1 MMETGIST
9 ACFFGKAFT
18 EEAVDHIAKMGAPV
32 CEIFLDTY
40 SEYEQDF
47 ARMLRDRADA
57 KGLAVRS
64 VHAMSTQFE
73 PQLFSINGRQQKDA
87 RELMEKVFSAARTLG
102 AGIYVFHG
110 PPAFRRTLRLLSDYE
125 RMGAIVSG
133 LADMAAQ
140 YGLRFT
146 WENVHWCAYGHE
158 RFAKRL
164 LEHVK
169 SENLYFTLDI
179 KQAVMSGRK
188 VAEYMEDMGPL
199 IANVH
204 LCDYR
209 HTGDGRVLTCLPG
222 AGELDMAW
230 LRSGLERCGY
240 GGAVILE
247 VYSDNYRTFEELGES
262 YAKVKEAFTAPV

>member
-1 MMETGIST
+1 
-9 ACFFGKAFT
+9 
-18 EEAVDHIAKMGAPV
+18 
-32 CEIFLDTY
+32 
-40 SEYEQDF
+40 
-47 ARMLRDRADA
+47 
-57 KGLAVRS
+57 
-64 VHAMSTQFE
+64 
-73 PQLFSINGRQQKDA
+73 
-87 RELMEKVFSAARTLG
+87 
-102 AGIYVFHG
+102 
-110 PPAFRRTLRLLSDYE
+110 
-125 RMGAIVSG
+125 
-133 LADMAAQ
+133 MAAQ

-204 LCDYR
+204 LCDY

-230 LRSGLERCGY
+230 LRSGLERLRIRRRRDPRG
-240 GGAVILE
+240 IL
-247 VYSDNYRTFEELGES
+247 DNYRTFEELGES